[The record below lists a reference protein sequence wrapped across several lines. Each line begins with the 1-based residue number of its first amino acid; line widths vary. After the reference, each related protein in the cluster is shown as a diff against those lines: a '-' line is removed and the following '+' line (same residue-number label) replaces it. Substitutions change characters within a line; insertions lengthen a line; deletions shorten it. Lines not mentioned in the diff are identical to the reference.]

1 MVLLAVFIIAC
12 ILVVILNKV
21 SPVPIKEQYRHI
33 PTISDKNSTLLML
46 INNERILNGLPELI
60 PEELLM
66 SICEEK
72 CNEMISTKSVN
83 HDKFSDRFV
92 KSHAQS
98 LLENVG
104 YGYSTEN
111 SLFYAYM
118 KSSGH
123 KANILSRNT
132 THIGI
137 CTKQQY
143 NCCLFAR
150 Y

>member
-1 MVLLAVFIIAC
+1 MILLAVFIISY

-33 PTISDKNSTLLML
+33 PTISDKNSMLLIL
-46 INNERILNGLPELI
+46 INNERVSNGLPELI

-72 CNEMISTKSVN
+72 CNDMIISKSVN
-83 HDKFSDRFV
+83 HDNFSDRFV
-92 KSHAQS
+92 KSHSQS

-104 YGYSTEN
+104 YGYSTDN
-111 SLFYAYM
+111 SLFNAYM
-118 KSSGH
+118 KSPGH
-123 KANILSRNT
+123 KNNILSKNS

-137 CTKQQY
+137 CSKEQY